1 MASKSSGKED
11 ALRNFEEW
19 RKNKVTTEGSQ
30 ETIPEAVVP
39 EEATL
44 SKAREESAPRE
55 PKDSVVRKAG
65 MHIGAF
71 FMKLLGGLSSFGKS
85 VWARIAMLFAAKE
98 KTKDASIP
106 AGTVDAPVTVPP
118 STTEATPREA
128 KPSAWARMRSFF
140 AGLRAKYSEASPRK
154 KKITVASVIAGAVV
168 VVAIILLAKFEFVT
182 VDAGIETTLGDAKG
196 TTVLIDKGAPVDRND
211 LIVAVQPGGVEGA
224 ESLIIGTVFSFN
236 DETYALYDGE
246 VIWQIPLSELKG
258 KVVFASATQQLP

>member
-19 RKNKVTTEGSQ
+19 RKNKVSTEAPQ
-30 ETIPEAVVP
+30 ENIPATVVP

-44 SKAREESAPRE
+44 SKAREESAPSE
-55 PKDSVVRKAG
+55 PKDSVVKKAG

-85 VWARIAMLFAAKE
+85 VWARIAMLFAAKDRPE
-98 KTKDASIP
+98 DTSNP
-106 AGTVDAPVTVPP
+106 SGSVDAPVAADA
-118 STTEATPREA
+118 TTPATTPREA
-128 KPSAWARMRSFF
+128 KPSFWARITAFF

-154 KKITVASVIAGAVV
+154 KKITIASVITGAVV
-168 VVAIILLAKFEFVT
+168 VIALILLTKFEFVT
-182 VDAGIETTLGDAKG
+182 VDAGIETTLGEAQG
-196 TTVLIDKGAPVDRND
+196 TTVLIDKGAPIDRND
-211 LIVAVQPGGVEGA
+211 LIVAVQPGGAEGA